1 MPLCKVLAY
10 IVQTCCWWLCSTVQ
24 KLALDSVVHDIRHLG
39 RLPCFS
45 AHEGDLQADHPRASG
60 EEAWYGDKAGAAAMK
75 RAVMIGLFRPMHML
89 VTEVMKSCHM

>member
-60 EEAWYGDKAGAAAMK
+60 EEAWYGDKASERRWSSCDEAS
-75 RAVMIGLFRPMHML
+75 RYDRL
-89 VTEVMKSCHM
+89 VPADAYAGN